1 MTSTAARPA
10 GAAGSGAAARSPSVR
25 LALGLGLSLL
35 TILGVCLYAA
45 HEIAVLRDE
54 QMAVSERHRR
64 DSLELLRIQSNLSTL
79 AVSMRDMMEQSEPP
93 DRDRLVAWQNNFSRL
108 RADLTQAIELE
119 RTLAPMRPI
128 GQQQELTDTADRLW
142 GAIDSA
148 FTLQMAG
155 DTRSAAEVLR
165 SSALPRHAELAGF
178 VSQFLIRNTQVE
190 EDAAA
195 AARGVYTR
203 VAREIY
209 LLMLVLLAAVAI
221 TGVLNIAST
230 RRAFNDVKQ
239 LSGQLR
245 ALTWRMLRL
254 QEDMQTS
261 MARELHDEFGQ
272 ILTAMTMLLGRAKR
286 QMETAAAAAAAT
298 STAAGSATAAG
309 TPKETAL
316 AQHDDALRRLIRN
329 LEEVQEIAQQTLE
342 RIRTASRL
350 LHPVILDDF
359 GLEQAIAWYVDQF
372 SRQHGIDA
380 QFVRTGAIGYVA
392 PDASIHLYRIVQEA
406 LSNVSR
412 HSGATRAWVRLTQV
426 DGTLALDIEDSGA
439 ARGLAEGAAAE
450 AGKAEKAEKADKTAP
465 ERRGIG
471 ITSMRERAELMGG
484 QLTMTRAASGGMI
497 VSVRV
502 PLARVA
508 AAVAAAPS
516 ASTSISAPATDA
528 ASRDTAAARTER
540 DEHGILKVG

>member
-1 MTSTAARPA
+1 MTSD
-10 GAAGSGAAARSPSVR
+10 AARSPSVR
-25 LALGLGLSLL
+25 LGLGLGLSLL

-79 AVSMRDMMEQSEPP
+79 AVSMRDMLEQTEAP
-93 DRDRLVAWQNNFSRL
+93 DRDRLVAWQNTFARL

-119 RTLAPMRPI
+119 RTLAPPRPA

-142 GAIDSA
+142 AAIDRA
-148 FTLQMAG
+148 FTLLIHG
-155 DTRSAAEVLR
+155 DTRGAAEVMR
-165 SSALPRHAELAGF
+165 TSALPRHGELSGF
-178 VSQFLIRNTQVE
+178 VGQFLIRNTQVE

-209 LLMLVLLAAVAI
+209 LLMAILLAAVAV

-230 RRAFNDVKQ
+230 RRAFNDVKA
-239 LSGQLR
+239 LSAQLR

-286 QMETAAAAAAAT
+286 QMEVAAANVAEP
-298 STAAGSATAAG
+298 S
-309 TPKETAL
+309 
-316 AQHDDALRRLIRN
+316 QDDALRKLIRN
-329 LEEVQEIAQQTLE
+329 LEEVQEVAQQTLE

-372 SRQHGIDA
+372 SRQHGIDT
-380 QFVRTGAIGYVA
+380 QFVRAGAIGYVA
-392 PDASIHLYRIVQEA
+392 PDPSIHLYRIVQEA

-412 HSGATRAWVRLTQV
+412 HSGATRAWVRLTQA
-426 DGTLALDIEDSGA
+426 DGTLALDIEDAGK
-439 ARGLAEGAAAE
+439 GLAHLDSTAA
-450 AGKAEKAEKADKTAP
+450 T
-465 ERRGIG
+465 ERRGLG

-484 QLTMTRAASGGMI
+484 ELTIARAASGGMI

-502 PLARVA
+502 PLSQVA
-508 AAVAAAPS
+508 AAKPE
-516 ASTSISAPATDA
+516 ASTYT
-528 ASRDTAAARTER
+528 RTA
-540 DEHGILKVG
+540 

>member
-1 MTSTAARPA
+1 MNSTAAR
-10 GAAGSGAAARSPSVR
+10 AAGSAGSSSDDAGRAPSVR

-79 AVSMRDMMEQSEPP
+79 AVSLRDMEQQEPP
-93 DRDRLVAWQNNFSRL
+93 DRDRLIIWQNTFSRL

-119 RTLAPMRPI
+119 RALAPMRPP
-128 GQQQELTDTADRLW
+128 GQQQALTDTADRLW
-142 GAIDSA
+142 DAIDRA
-148 FTLQMAG
+148 FTLLIHRDTAG
-155 DTRSAAEVLR
+155 ATEVIR
-165 SSALPRHAELAGF
+165 SSAFPRHAELAAS
-178 VSQFLIRNTQVE
+178 VAQFLIRNTQVE
-190 EDAAA
+190 EDSAA

-209 LLMLVLLAAVAI
+209 LLMAILLAAVAI
-221 TGVLNIAST
+221 TGVLNIMST
-230 RRAFNDVKQ
+230 RRAFNDVKE
-239 LSGQLR
+239 LSAQLR

-272 ILTAMTMLLGRAKR
+272 ILTAMNMLVGRAKR
-286 QMETAAAAAAAT
+286 QLEAAADAT
-298 STAAGSATAAG
+298 DQTA
-309 TPKETAL
+309 
-316 AQHDDALRRLIRN
+316 ALRRLVTN
-329 LEEVQEIAQQTLE
+329 VEEVQAIAQQTLE

-372 SRQHGIDA
+372 SRQHGIET
-380 QFVRTGAIGYVA
+380 QFVRTGAIGYLA

-412 HSGATRAWVRLTQV
+412 HSGAARAWVRLAQV
-426 DGTLALDIEDSGA
+426 DGTLTLDIEDSGRA
-439 ARGLAEGAAAE
+439 AAAAAVAGAGAGAAAG
-450 AGKAEKAEKADKTAP
+450 AGAGRPENRAGAGAADTP
-465 ERRGIG
+465 GSRGIG
-471 ITSMRERAELMGG
+471 VTSMRERAELMGG
-484 QLTMTRAASGGMI
+484 DLTMGRAAG
-497 VSVRV
+497 
-502 PLARVA
+502 
-508 AAVAAAPS
+508 
-516 ASTSISAPATDA
+516 
-528 ASRDTAAARTER
+528 
-540 DEHGILKVG
+540 

>member
-1 MTSTAARPA
+1 MTSD
-10 GAAGSGAAARSPSVR
+10 AARSPSVR
-25 LALGLGLSLL
+25 LGLGLGLSLL

-79 AVSMRDMMEQSEPP
+79 AVSMRDMLEQTEAP
-93 DRDRLVAWQNNFSRL
+93 DRDRLVAWQNTFARL

-119 RTLAPMRPI
+119 RTLAPPRPS
-128 GQQQELTDTADRLW
+128 GQQQELTETADRLW
-142 GAIDSA
+142 AAIDRA
-148 FTLQMAG
+148 FTLQIHG
-155 DTRSAAEVLR
+155 DTHGAAEVMR
-165 SSALPRHAELAGF
+165 SSALPRHGELSGF
-178 VSQFLIRNTQVE
+178 VGQFLIRNTQVE

-209 LLMLVLLAAVAI
+209 LLMAILLAAVAV

-230 RRAFNDVKQ
+230 RRAFNDVKA
-239 LSGQLR
+239 LSAQLR

-286 QMETAAAAAAAT
+286 QME
-298 STAAGSATAAG
+298 
-309 TPKETAL
+309 L
-316 AQHDDALRRLIRN
+316 ASQPSQDDAVRKLIRN

-372 SRQHGIDA
+372 SRQHGIDT
-380 QFVRTGAIGYVA
+380 QFVRTGAIGYIA
-392 PDASIHLYRIVQEA
+392 PDPSIHLYRIVQEA
-406 LSNVSR
+406 LSNVSH
-412 HSGATRAWVRLTQV
+412 HSGAPRAWVRLTQA
-426 DGTLALDIEDSGA
+426 DGTLALDIEDAGK
-439 ARGLAEGAAAE
+439 GAAA
-450 AGKAEKAEKADKTAP
+450 AAAAAP
-465 ERRGIG
+465 ATERRGLG

-484 QLTMTRAASGGMI
+484 ELTITRAASGGVI

-502 PLARVA
+502 PLSQV
-508 AAVAAAPS
+508 AVAKPE
-516 ASTSISAPATDA
+516 ASTYT
-528 ASRDTAAARTER
+528 RTA
-540 DEHGILKVG
+540 